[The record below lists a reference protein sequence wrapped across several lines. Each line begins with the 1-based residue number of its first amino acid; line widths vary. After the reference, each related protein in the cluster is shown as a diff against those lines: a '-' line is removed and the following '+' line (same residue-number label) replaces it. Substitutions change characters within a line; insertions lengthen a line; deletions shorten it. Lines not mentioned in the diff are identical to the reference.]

1 MVNAELRMTS
11 SSCAC
16 LSGDL
21 LNSTIIEVI
30 EPGKHLLSKAGSEW
44 TVDMSGVGRVS
55 SVGVALILEWLRAA
69 NEQNTTLKIK
79 NLPQHMLPII
89 DISDLQPVIEPL
101 LD

>member
-1 MVNAELRMTS
+1 MAKAELRMTS
-11 SSCAC
+11 SSAAS

-21 LNSTIIEVI
+21 LNHTIVPVI
-30 EPGKHLLSKAGSEW
+30 EPGKQLLAKAGAEW
-44 TVDMSGVGRVS
+44 TVDMSGVGRTS
-55 SVGVALILEWLRAA
+55 SVGVALILEWLRTA
-69 NEQNTTLKIK
+69 NAQNTTLKIK

>member
-1 MVNAELRMTS
+1 MVNAELRMISAS
-11 SSCAC
+11 SAS

-21 LNSTIIEVI
+21 LNSTAVGVI

-69 NEQNTTLKIK
+69 NAQNIELKIK
-79 NLPQHMLPII
+79 NLPQHMRPII

>member
-1 MVNAELRMTS
+1 MVNAELRMISAS
-11 SSCAC
+11 SAS

-21 LNSTIIEVI
+21 LNSTTVGVI

-69 NEQNTTLKIK
+69 NAQNIELKIK
-79 NLPQHMLPII
+79 NLPQHMRPII